1 MFDGSVV
8 VIMLCVRPKGPR
20 PDWTVMQLN
29 LCLTLWLSSHHFVL
43 MQPSGPLRVT
53 PCWRMKLS
61 VANGCARYACPTVQ
75 GVQPC
80 NSYS

>member
-8 VIMLCVRPKGPR
+8 VIMLCVGPKGPR

-53 PCWRMKLS
+53 PCWRMKLCDDQRPTTLS
-61 VANGCARYACPTVQ
+61 RYAR
-75 GVQPC
+75 
-80 NSYS
+80 SK